1 MIMSLK
7 QLLYI
12 EPEYWPPLAY
22 YKDQVYTDMLTLTSQ
37 IISDWSDNTAQSR
50 KDRYVNYKVI
60 RVPDPR
66 LTDEELHILKQAVTE
81 RAPHRH
87 IREITTL
94 GRMSEHSNSL
104 SAMFSQTNGIMIR
117 VPDDMLKQF
126 TPYHYYTL
134 NSILTNEQYYSLW
147 NDTKKETSH
156 GETL

>member
-1 MIMSLK
+1 MIMLLK

-104 SAMFSQTNGIMIR
+104 SAMFSQTNGVMIH
-117 VPDDMLKQF
+117 VPDNILKQF
-126 TPYHYYTL
+126 TLYHYYTL
-134 NSILTNEQYYSLW
+134 NEIMTNEQYHSLW
-147 NDTKKETSH
+147 NDTEKETLH
-156 GETL
+156 EETS